1 MKYIVSISGGIDSTA
16 CLLYM
21 LERAK
26 KEDIIPVFCDTKWE
40 ADETY
45 EYLFYLEKALDIEI
59 IRLDSIGFV
68 EMCKKHHILTN
79 MKLRFCTF
87 DLKIKPFLDYIYDNF
102 LSKKIDFI
110 VVEGIRREESRFRQN
125 TETFE
130 IKKEKINKQVFEI
143 KKLYPIAYW
152 DTERVFEYIASKGI
166 DVNPLY
172 NKGFRR
178 VGCMPCIYAN
188 KHEIL
193 NLPEKYKQRVR
204 DLEEMMNKE
213 YLKKRTNYITF
224 FESNRQKFLYSRSLF
239 EEAE

>member
-1 MKYIVSISGGIDSTA
+1 
-16 CLLYM
+16 
-21 LERAK
+21 
-26 KEDIIPVFCDTKWE
+26 
-40 ADETY
+40 
-45 EYLFYLEKALDIEI
+45 
-59 IRLDSIGFV
+59 
-68 EMCKKHHILTN
+68 
-79 MKLRFCTF
+79 
-87 DLKIKPFLDYIYDNF
+87 

-152 DTERVFEYIASKGI
+152 DTKRVFEYIASKGI

-172 NKGFRR
+172 KKGFSR

-188 KHEIL
+188 KYEIL

-224 FESNRQKFLYSRSLF
+224 FESGRQKFLNSRSLF